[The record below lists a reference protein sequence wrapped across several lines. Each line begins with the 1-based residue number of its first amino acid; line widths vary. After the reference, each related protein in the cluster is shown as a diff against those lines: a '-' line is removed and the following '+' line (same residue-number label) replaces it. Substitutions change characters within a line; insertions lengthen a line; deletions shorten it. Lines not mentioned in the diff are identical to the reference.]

1 LTSKREKFYK
11 RRIAE
16 LEAQL
21 KQRDERN
28 ANLEKQVAELLK
40 VNEALIKKNAEL
52 SEQVIKLTDKIA
64 KLSRN
69 SSNSSKPPSSDPPG
83 MSAVLP
89 KRRRKKRGAR
99 NGHQPFMRELL
110 PPDRVTH
117 RIELKAQVC
126 PCGGTNLEKT
136 SEKPLRHQIVDIPPI
151 EPQVTEYV
159 QHIYRCK
166 DCGQLVYQPLPDE
179 VKRKYFGPGVL
190 ALVAIL
196 TGMLNTSKRKA
207 LAMLNE
213 VFSVPMSLGGLSNCE
228 AQLTDVLQ
236 QPYNEAAEHAREQ
249 DVGHADETGWPR
261 GNKQKGWLWAF
272 CCATAAFFMVHANR
286 SQQAARKLIGG
297 FAGKLVTDR
306 YNAYNFYTLIRQ
318 ICWAHL
324 KRDFKAISEAK
335 GAIGKIGE
343 ELHGLAKKILKLRK
357 RVRDGTL
364 QWETFQR
371 RMPELQKRV
380 ESLLKTGANFDDKMG
395 GKCREILKHKKY
407 LWTFVQD
414 QRVEPTN
421 NFAERIVRQGVLWRK
436 SSFGTQS
443 ERGARYV
450 ERILTTCATCRL
462 QGRSII
468 EYLRDACRC
477 HLDGIPAPSLVNT
490 GHHLAKS
497 A

>member
-1 LTSKREKFYK
+1 LSDNSFMDKDAYIKQLEEENARLKKRIE
-11 RRIAE
+11 E
-16 LEAQL
+16 LE
-21 KQRDERN
+21 R
-28 ANLEKQVAELLK
+28 LLGM
-40 VNEALIKKNAEL
+40 N
-52 SEQVIKLTDKIA
+52 
-64 KLSRN
+64 SR
-69 SSNSSKPPSSDPPG
+69 NSSKPPSSDPPG
-83 MSAVLP
+83 MSVVLP

-99 NGHQPFMRELL
+99 NGHQPHLRELL
-110 PPDRVTH
+110 PQ
-117 RIELKAQVC
+117 ELVKKHFHLKPEVC
-126 PCGGTNLEKT
+126 TCGSTNLEKT
-136 SEKPLRHQIVDIPPI
+136 SEEPLRHQIVDIPPI

-159 QHIYRCK
+159 QYIYRCK
-166 DCGQLVYQPLPDE
+166 DCGELIYQPLPDE
-179 VKRKYFGPGVL
+179 VKRKHFGSGTLSIVG
-190 ALVAIL
+190 IL
-196 TGMLNTSKRKA
+196 TGVLNTSKRKA
-207 LAMLNE
+207 LALMNE

-228 AQLTDVLQ
+228 AQLADVLQ
-236 QPYNEAAEHAREQ
+236 QPYNETAEHVRCQ
-249 DVGHADETGWPR
+249 DVAHADETGWPR

-297 FAGKLVTDR
+297 FSGKLVSDR
-306 YNAYNFYTLIRQ
+306 YNAYNFYKLIRQ

-371 RMPELQKRV
+371 RMPELQQRV
-380 ESLLKTGANFDDKMG
+380 ESLLKAGANFDGKMG
-395 GKCREILKHKKY
+395 GKSRNILKHKKY

-450 ERILTTCATCRL
+450 ERILTVCATCRL
-462 QGRSII
+462 QGRSVI
-468 EYLRDACRC
+468 EYLREACSC
-477 HLDGIPAPSLVNT
+477 HLSGIPAPSLMKPE
-490 GHHLAKS
+490 GDLAKS

>member
-1 LTSKREKFYK
+1 MLFLSDNDFMDKDTYIKQLEEENAALKKRITMLEK
-11 RRIAE
+11 RIEE
-16 LEAQL
+16 LE
-21 KQRDERN
+21 R
-28 ANLEKQVAELLK
+28 LLGT
-40 VNEALIKKNAEL
+40 N
-52 SEQVIKLTDKIA
+52 
-64 KLSRN
+64 SR
-69 SSNSSKPPSSDPPG
+69 NSSKPPSSDPPG
-83 MSAVLP
+83 ISVALP
-89 KRRRKKRGAR
+89 KRRSKKRGPR
-99 NGHQPFMRELL
+99 KGHEPHLRKLL
-110 PPDRVTH
+110 PQELVTKH
-117 RIELKAQVC
+117 FHLKPEVC
-126 PCGGTNLEKT
+126 TCGSTNLEET
-136 SEKPLRHQIVDIPPI
+136 SEEPLRHQVVDIPPI

-159 QHIYRCK
+159 QCIYRCK
-166 DCGQLVYQPLPDE
+166 DCGQLIYQSLPDGL
-179 VKRKYFGPGVL
+179 KRKHFGPGTLSV
-190 ALVAIL
+190 VGIL
-196 TGMLNTSKRKA
+196 TGVLNTSKRKA

-228 AQLTDVLQ
+228 AQLADALQ
-236 QPYNEAAEHAREQ
+236 QPYNETAEHVREQ
-249 DVGHADETGWPR
+249 DVAHADETGWPR

-272 CCATAAFFMVHANR
+272 CCATAAVFMVHANR

-297 FAGKLVTDR
+297 FSGKLVSDR
-306 YNAYNFYTLIRQ
+306 YNAYNFYKLIRQ

-371 RMPELQKRV
+371 RMPELQQCV
-380 ESLLKTGANFDDKMG
+380 ESLLKTGANFDGKMG
-395 GKCREILKHKKY
+395 GKCRNILKHKKY
-407 LWTFVQD
+407 LWAFVRD

-450 ERILTTCATCRL
+450 ERILTVCATCRL
-462 QGRSII
+462 QGRSVI
-468 EYLRDACRC
+468 EYLRNVCHC
-477 HLDGIPAPSLVNT
+477 HLNGIPAPSLIKPT
-490 GHHLAKS
+490 ADLAKS